1 MKRYVLAGAGG
12 RGFRMFAQ
20 PLSTELKDTA
30 VFAGIYDPNRIRG
43 EYISRNCGGVPVY
56 TDFEKM
62 MGETRP
68 DTVIVTTVDAYHDEY
83 IIKSLKA
90 GCDVITEKPMTT
102 TAEKCRAVLKAEKET
117 GRKIYVSFNYR
128 FPPLITAIKEI
139 IHSGRIGEVLK
150 TDLIWT
156 LDRSHGADYFR
167 RWHSVMKNSGGLL
180 VHKSTH
186 HFDIINWWI
195 DDEPETVHAFGGLQV
210 YGPTREKRDER
221 CLNCRYKTE
230 CEFYWD
236 ITANSF
242 TKQFY
247 LDAEGEDGYTRD
259 RCVFSPEI
267 DIYDTMSVQVQYR
280 KGPLLSYSLIAY
292 APYEGWKL
300 SITGTKGRLEADEFM
315 SGFRSKEPSRLIRL
329 YFPDPEEPED
339 IVEVPVLRGDHGGG
353 DQRLRN
359 MLFRENTPD
368 PLGHLAGTRAG
379 AMSILIGIGANT
391 SIREKRPVSIDS
403 LLKEQE

>member
-1 MKRYVLAGAGG
+1 MKKYVLTGASG
-12 RGFRMFAQ
+12 RGYRMFAL
-20 PLSTELKDTA
+20 PLSSELKDTA
-30 VFAGIYDPNRIRG
+30 KFAGIFDPNRMRA
-43 EYISRNCGGVPVY
+43 EYISRSCGGLPVY
-56 TDFEKM
+56 TDFGKM
-62 MGETRP
+62 IRETNP

-83 IIKSLKA
+83 IIKSLEA

-128 FPPLITAIKEI
+128 FPPLITKIKEVI
-139 IHSGRIGEVLK
+139 YSGRIGNVLK

-195 DDEPETVHAFGGLQV
+195 DDEPETVHGFGGLQV
-210 YGPTREKRDER
+210 YGPNRRERGER
-221 CLNCRYKTE
+221 CLTCGYKDS

-236 ITANSF
+236 IAADTF
-242 TKQFY
+242 TKEFY
-247 LDAEGEDGYTRD
+247 LDAEGEDGYMRD

-280 KGPLLSYSLIAY
+280 KGSILSYSLIAY
-292 APYEGWKL
+292 APHEGWKL

-315 SGFRSKEPSRLIRL
+315 SGFRSREPSRLIRL
-329 YFPDPEEPED
+329 YFPDPKEPED
-339 IVEVPVLRGDHGGG
+339 ILEVPVLRGDHGGG
-353 DQRLRN
+353 DKRLRD
-359 MLFRENTPD
+359 MIFRENTPD

-391 SIREKRPVSIDS
+391 SIQEKRPVDIDS
-403 LLKEQE
+403 MLEER